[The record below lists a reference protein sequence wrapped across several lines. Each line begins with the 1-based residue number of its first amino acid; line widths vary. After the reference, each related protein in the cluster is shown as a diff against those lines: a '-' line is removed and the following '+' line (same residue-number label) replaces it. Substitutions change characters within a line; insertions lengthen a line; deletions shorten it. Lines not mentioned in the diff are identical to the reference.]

1 MVDFCLRLTEVVREA
16 DSLLC
21 VGLDPHPAL
30 LPAPTAAAARD
41 FCRRLIDGCARY
53 ACAFKPNSAFFE
65 VYGPAGIEALQEVI
79 AAVPEDRPVI
89 LDAKRADIASTAEAY
104 ARTVFETL
112 GADAVTTSPY
122 LGGEALAPFLAR
134 PERGVFVLCK
144 TSNPGAGEF
153 QDLTVAPG
161 PGEPLYMR
169 VARQAQGWREGSGRD
184 NLGLVVGATD
194 VVALARVRAAAP
206 EMWLLAPG
214 VGAQGGE
221 LATALAAGLR
231 ADGLGLLVTVSRSL
245 ARAADP
251 AAEAAEMRA
260 AINRER
266 RAATRGGRRATGAAG
281 DGGARG
287 PEESVGGTVEAL
299 ADALLASGCVRFGRF
314 RLKSGGES
322 PIYLDL
328 RQLAS
333 HPAALRAVAAAFR
346 PRLEGLR
353 FDRLAAVPYA
363 ALPIG
368 TAIALATGWPLI
380 YPRREAKDYGTRVAV
395 EGEFAPNETAVV
407 IDDLITTGGSK
418 VETIDRLRAAGLK
431 VRDVVVLI
439 DRRPNPGPELEG
451 EDVRVHAVVTLR
463 ELLNAWRRR
472 GAMTDAQYGEVD
484 AFLRGDET
492 ENEKG

>member
-1 MVDFCLRLTEVVREA
+1 MADFFSRLTEVVREA

-21 VGLDPHPAL
+21 VGLDPHPEL
-30 LPAPTAAAARD
+30 LPTPTAAAARD

-53 ACAFKPNSAFFE
+53 ACTFKPNSAFFE

-79 AAVPEDRPVI
+79 AAVPEDRLVI

-122 LGGEALAPFLAR
+122 LGGEALTPFLLR
-134 PERGVFVLCK
+134 PEKGVFVLCK

-161 PGEPLYMR
+161 PTEPLYVR
-169 VARQAQGWREGSGRD
+169 VARQAQGWRERSGID
-184 NLGLVVGATD
+184 NVGLVVGATD
-194 VVALARVRAAAP
+194 PVALARVRAAAP
-206 EMWLLAPG
+206 EMWSLAPG

-231 ADGLGLLVTVSRSL
+231 EDGLGLLVTVSRSL

-251 AAEAAEMRA
+251 AAEAAELRE

-266 RAATRGGRRATGAAG
+266 RATARGRRRTAGAVNG
-281 DGGARG
+281 STEREEARD
-287 PEESVGGTVEAL
+287 TVTAAAL
-299 ADALLASGCVRFGRF
+299 ADALLAAGCVRFGRF

-328 RQLAS
+328 RRLAS
-333 HPAALRAVAAAFR
+333 HPAALRTVAAAFR
-346 PRLEGLR
+346 PLLAGLR

-363 ALPIG
+363 GLPIA
-368 TAIALATGWPLI
+368 TAIALATDWPLI
-380 YPRREAKDYGTRVAV
+380 YPRREAKDYGTRAVV
-395 EGEFAPNETAVV
+395 EGEFAPNETVVV

-418 VETIDRLRAAGLK
+418 VEMIDRLRVAGLQ

-439 DRRPNPGPELEG
+439 DRRPHPAAELAG
-451 EDVRVHAVVTLR
+451 GNVRVHAVVTLR
-463 ELLNAWRRR
+463 ELLDAWRHR
-472 GAMTDAQYGEVD
+472 GALTDAQYGEVN
-484 AFLRGDET
+484 AFLSGDET